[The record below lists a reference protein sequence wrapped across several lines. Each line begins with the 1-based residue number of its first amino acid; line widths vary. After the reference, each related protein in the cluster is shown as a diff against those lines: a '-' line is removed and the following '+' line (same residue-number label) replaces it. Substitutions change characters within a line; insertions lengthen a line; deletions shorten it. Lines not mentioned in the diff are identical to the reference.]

1 MVLNILAK
9 LDNLC
14 LLNLLRFNSEVE
26 LLSEVK
32 YLTFKLLKLFGF
44 GFKLNLKVLD
54 LGILQGK
61 GLLFLSDFSKQLV
74 LSFYYFSQSSLMG
87 VNA

>member
-1 MVLNILAK
+1 MVLNILANFR

-14 LLNLLRFNSEVE
+14 LINLLGFNSEVA

-54 LGILQGK
+54 LGILQGN
-61 GLLFLSDFSKQLV
+61 GLLSLSDFSKQLL
-74 LSFYYFSQSSLMG
+74 LSF
-87 VNA
+87 